1 MIMRNFQIKPSAT
14 KVLIEIHFRH
24 AESYIFQLEK
34 EIKNSPSS
42 TRTLSST
49 KQLNEQ
55 FYLIEIKSESKK
67 RAHVQKSA
75 ISKKSTFFVL

>member
-24 AESYIFQLEK
+24 TESYIFQLEK

-42 TRTLSST
+42 TCTLSST

-55 FYLIEIKSESKK
+55 FYLIEILG
-67 RAHVQKSA
+67 
-75 ISKKSTFFVL
+75 STRCAGTS

>member
-42 TRTLSST
+42 RRTLSST
-49 KQLNEQ
+49 KQLNER
-55 FYLIEIKSESKK
+55 FYSMEIWALIY
-67 RAHVQKSA
+67 
-75 ISKKSTFFVL
+75 

>member
-1 MIMRNFQIKPSAT
+1 MIMQNFQIKPSAT

-24 AESYIFQLEK
+24 TESYIFQLEK

-42 TRTLSST
+42 TCTLSST

-55 FYLIEIKSESKK
+55 FYLIEILG
-67 RAHVQKSA
+67 
-75 ISKKSTFFVL
+75 STRCAGTS

>member
-1 MIMRNFQIKPSAT
+1 MIMQNFQIKPSAT

-24 AESYIFQLEK
+24 TESYIFQLEK

-55 FYLIEIKSESKK
+55 FYLIEILG
-67 RAHVQKSA
+67 
-75 ISKKSTFFVL
+75 STRCAGTS